1 VTSSTDAATGGSAV
15 APARR
20 IVVGYTANDSG
31 ADALALA
38 TRLARASE
46 ALLDVVMV
54 LPSEAHSSTVPTDP
68 GYERYLKEQSREWLA
83 EASESLD
90 DDGDEDVAQ
99 LLHIRYAESFAEG
112 LISAAHEFGANL
124 IVVGAARGG
133 LFGRSRIGSVAN
145 ELLHSSDVPVA
156 LAPSG
161 SREIPVPVG
170 VTRVTAAIGTRPG
183 ADALLEASVA
193 LATAVHAPLRLV
205 SLVSVDLP
213 AGMDE
218 GLAELTSTVHADEVL
233 AAARREL
240 PRTLD
245 ATATAATAGTVEEA
259 VRAVDWHDG
268 EVVLVASSRLARPH
282 HLFLGSTAAKML
294 RELPVP
300 MIVVPRTTT
309 S

>member
-1 VTSSTDAATGGSAV
+1 MGGS
-15 APARR
+15 R

-38 TRLARASE
+38 TRLAAASE

-54 LPSEAHSSTVPTDP
+54 LPSEARNSAVPADA
-68 GYERYLKEQSREWLA
+68 GYERHLKERSREWLA
-83 EASESLD
+83 EASASL
-90 DDGDEDVAQ
+90 GDAVAQ
-99 LLHIRYAESFAEG
+99 SLHVRYAESFAEG
-112 LISAAHEFGANL
+112 LIAAAHEFGASL

-133 LFGRSRIGSVAN
+133 ILGRSRIGSVAG

-156 LAPSG
+156 LAPAG
-161 SREIPVPVG
+161 SREMSAAQG
-170 VTRVTAAIGTRPG
+170 VSRITAAIGTRPG

-193 LATAVHAPLRLV
+193 LSRATHAPLRLL
-205 SLVSVDLP
+205 SLVSIDLP

-233 AAARREL
+233 LAARRGL
-240 PRTLD
+240 PSGIETSAEVAEGPTIED
-245 ATATAATAGTVEEA
+245 A
-259 VRAVDWHDG
+259 VRGLEWHAG
-268 EVVLVASSRLARPH
+268 EIVLVGSSRLATPH

-300 MIVVPRTTT
+300 MIVVPRTAAPGAT